1 MRPLPKMRSAVLGF
15 TLIEIVMVLVL
26 LGILSAV
33 AVPKYFDLQE
43 EAQATACQHNRG
55 VVLSAIH
62 TQMAAAKIAD
72 DSQLF
77 NDSSL
82 GKATESAKKVL
93 QEDFIDKQ
101 QPLCP
106 SGGTFS
112 AAAVKTSDGNYE
124 YHVFCDKH
132 APASDAPNGGTGNTV
147 ISRDEADVFLKWLQD
162 NFLLPADQKWVN
174 DYCKRQKY
182 DCSDLS
188 HFFGSTGS
196 TEIDSGAA
204 INPQS
209 MTTTVTNALKNSGL
223 DTDNVIWRLEKA
235 PGGWNSC
242 KGTKGTS
249 CTGTMLVTIANK
261 SDTVGKNDGDPISV
275 SQYKLKFTYGADG
288 TITTKDL
295 SKTSTTTAK
304 LEKKVNAA
312 LDKNTRYWALKTK

>member
-77 NDSSL
+77 DDSSVD
-82 GKATESAKKVL
+82 KATKSAQKVL
-93 QEDFIDKQ
+93 EEDFSDKQ
-101 QPLCP
+101 QNLCP

-132 APASDAPNGGTGNTV
+132 APNLSDG
-147 ISRDEADVFLKWLQD
+147 SADKFAKWLRD
-162 NFLLPADQKWVN
+162 NFSLPKGQGWSNPQYVD
-174 DYCKRQKY
+174 
-182 DCSDLS
+182 STDLS
-188 HFFGSTGS
+188 RFFSS
-196 TEIDSGAA
+196 NSMSAEIDSEAA
-204 INPQS
+204 VNKNS
-209 MTTTVTNALKNSGL
+209 MAATVTDALKTGGI
-223 DTDNVIWRLEKA
+223 DTSQIIWRLNKEN
-235 PGGWNSC
+235 WRDSC
-242 KGTKGTS
+242 KGVKCSGTIV
-249 CTGTMLVTIANK
+249 VTIANK
-261 SDTVGKNDGDPISV
+261 SDVIEKNNNQPIPATQYKMKVTYGDP
-275 SQYKLKFTYGADG
+275 G
-288 TITTKDL
+288 TQPTL
-295 SKTSTTTAK
+295 SLSEPKPTTAQ
-304 LEKKVNAA
+304 LIKK
-312 LDKNTRYWALKTK
+312 KNGAYWALSP

>member
-33 AVPKYFDLQE
+33 AVPKYFDLQK
-43 EAQATACQHNRG
+43 EAQAKACQHNRG

-77 NDSSL
+77 NDSSVD
-82 GKATESAKKVL
+82 KATESAQKVL

-101 QPLCP
+101 QTLCP
-106 SGGTFS
+106 SGGHFS
-112 AAAVKTSDGNYE
+112 AKAVEMSDGNYE
-124 YHVFCDKH
+124 YHVYCNFH
-132 APASDAPNGGTGNTV
+132 AKDSDSSSGGNGSIVVT
-147 ISRDEADVFLKWLQD
+147 REEANAFLQWLQA
-162 NFLLPADQKWVN
+162 NFLLPEDQKWTN
-174 DYCKRQKY
+174 DHYKDKGY

-188 HFFGSTGS
+188 HFFGTTGS
-196 TEIDSGAA
+196 GTEIDSGAA

-209 MTTTVTNALKNSGL
+209 MAATVANAIKNRGL
-223 DTDNVIWRLEKA
+223 DTDNIIWRLEKA

-242 KGTKGTS
+242 KGTD
-249 CTGTMLVTIANK
+249 CTMLVTIANK
-261 SDTVGKNDGDPISV
+261 SDTVGKNNGDPISV
-275 SQYKLKFTYGADG
+275 SQYKLKFTYNADG
-288 TITTKDL
+288 TITTKE

-304 LEKKVNAA
+304 LEKRVNTQ
-312 LDKNTRYWALKTK
+312 LDKNSFYWALKTKQ

>member
-1 MRPLPKMRSAVLGF
+1 MDQFTEMRSKTFGF

-43 EAQATACQHNRG
+43 EAQAKACQHNRG

-62 TQMAAAKIAD
+62 MQMSAAKMAD

-77 NDSSL
+77 DDSSVA
-82 GKATESAKKVL
+82 KARESAQKVL
-93 QEDFIDKQ
+93 EENFSDKQ
-101 QPLCP
+101 QNLCP

-112 AAAVKTSDGNYE
+112 AAAVETSDGNYE

-132 APASDAPNGGTGNTV
+132 APASDAPDGSTGNTV

-162 NFLLPADQKWVN
+162 NFLLPEDKKWIN
-174 DYCKRQKY
+174 DHYKQY

-188 HFFGSTGS
+188 HFFSTTSPG

-204 INPQS
+204 AIPTS
-209 MTTTVTNALKNSGL
+209 MATTVAAALKSSGL
-223 DTDNVIWRLEKA
+223 DTDNIIWRFEKA
-235 PGGWNSC
+235 KGGWLNTC
-242 KGTKGTS
+242 QGKG
-249 CTGTMLVTIANK
+249 CTGTMLITIANK
-261 SDTVGKNDGDPISV
+261 SDTTGKTGGDLIAV
-275 SQYKLKFTYGADG
+275 SQYKLKVTYGDDG
-288 TITTKDL
+288 TITKKEL

-304 LEKKVNAA
+304 LVDKVYKDNH
-312 LDKNTRYWALKTK
+312 YWVLGTS

>member
-1 MRPLPKMRSAVLGF
+1 MDQFTEMRSKTFGF

-43 EAQATACQHNRG
+43 EAQAKACQHNRG

-62 TQMAAAKIAD
+62 MQMSAAKMAD

-77 NDSSL
+77 DDSSVAN
-82 GKATESAKKVL
+82 ATKSARKVL
-93 QEDFIDKQ
+93 EENFSDKQ
-101 QPLCP
+101 QNLCP

-112 AAAVKTSDGNYE
+112 ATAVETSDGNYE

-132 APASDAPNGGTGNTV
+132 APASDAPDGSTGNTV

-162 NFLLPADQKWVN
+162 NFLLPEDKKWIN
-174 DYCKRQKY
+174 DHYKQY

-188 HFFGSTGS
+188 HFFSTTSLG

-204 INPQS
+204 AIPTS
-209 MTTTVTNALKNSGL
+209 MAATVAAALKSSGL
-223 DTDNVIWRLEKA
+223 DTDNIIWRFEKA
-235 PGGWNSC
+235 
-242 KGTKGTS
+242 KGEWSNTCRGEG
-249 CTGTMLVTIANK
+249 CTGTMLITIANK
-261 SDTVGKNDGDPISV
+261 SDTTGKKEGDLIAV
-275 SQYKLKFTYGADG
+275 SQYKLKVTYGDDG
-288 TITTKDL
+288 TIMHTITKKEL

-304 LEKKVNAA
+304 LV
-312 LDKNTRYWALKTK
+312 DKDNHYWALGTS

>member
-43 EAQATACQHNRG
+43 EAQAKACQHNRG

-77 NDSSL
+77 NDSSVD
-82 GKATESAKKVL
+82 KATESAQKVL
-93 QEDFIDKQ
+93 KDFAAKQ
-101 QPLCP
+101 PPLCP
-106 SGGTFS
+106 SGGKFS
-112 AAAVKTSDGNYE
+112 AAAVETSDGNYE

-147 ISRDEADVFLKWLQD
+147 ISRDEANVFLKWLQD
-162 NFLLPADQKWVN
+162 NFLLPEDQKWTN
-174 DYCKRQKY
+174 DHYKDKGY

-188 HFFGSTGS
+188 HFFGTTGS
-196 TEIDSGAA
+196 GTEIDSGAA

-209 MTTTVTNALKNSGL
+209 MAATVANAIKNRGL
-223 DTDNVIWRLEKA
+223 DTDNIIWRLEKA
-235 PGGWNSC
+235 PGSWSSC
-242 KGTKGTS
+242 KGTD
-249 CTGTMLVTIANK
+249 CTMLVTIANK
-261 SDTVGKNDGDPISV
+261 SDTVGKNNGDPISV
-275 SQYKLKFTYGADG
+275 SQYKLKFTYNADG
-288 TITTKDL
+288 TITTKE

-304 LEKKVNAA
+304 LEKKVNTQ
-312 LDKNTRYWALKTK
+312 LDKNSFYWALKTKQ

>member
-1 MRPLPKMRSAVLGF
+1 MDQFTEMRSKAFGF

-43 EAQATACQHNRG
+43 EAQAKACQHNRG

-77 NDSSL
+77 NDSSVD
-82 GKATESAKKVL
+82 KATESAQKVL
-93 QEDFIDKQ
+93 QEDFIGKQ
-101 QPLCP
+101 QTLCP
-106 SGGTFS
+106 SGGHFS
-112 AAAVKTSDGNYE
+112 AKAVEMSDGNYE
-124 YHVFCDKH
+124 YHVYCDIH
-132 APASDAPNGGTGNTV
+132 ATV
-147 ISRDEADVFLKWLQD
+147 VTREEAHAFLQWLQD
-162 NFLLPADQKWVN
+162 NFLLSADQKWVN

-188 HFFGSTGS
+188 HFFGTTGSS

-242 KGTKGTS
+242 KGTS

-275 SQYKLKFTYGADG
+275 SQYKLTFTYGADG

>member
-1 MRPLPKMRSAVLGF
+1 MDQFTEMRSKAFGF

-43 EAQATACQHNRG
+43 EAQAKACQHNRG

-77 NDSSL
+77 NDSSVD
-82 GKATESAKKVL
+82 KATESAQKVL

-101 QPLCP
+101 QTLCP
-106 SGGTFS
+106 SGGHFS
-112 AAAVKTSDGNYE
+112 AKAVEMSDGNYE
-124 YHVFCDKH
+124 YHVYCDIH
-132 APASDAPNGGTGNTV
+132 ATV
-147 ISRDEADVFLKWLQD
+147 VTREETHAFLKWLQD

-188 HFFGSTGS
+188 HFFGTTGSS

-242 KGTKGTS
+242 KGTSTS

-275 SQYKLKFTYGADG
+275 SQYKLTFTYGADG